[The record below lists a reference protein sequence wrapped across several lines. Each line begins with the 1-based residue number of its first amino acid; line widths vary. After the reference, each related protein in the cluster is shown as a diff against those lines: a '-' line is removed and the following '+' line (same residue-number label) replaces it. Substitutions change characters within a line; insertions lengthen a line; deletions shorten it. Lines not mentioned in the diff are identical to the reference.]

1 MSEPRPRIFL
11 IDGSSYIFRAFFAI
25 PPLSN
30 ARGLPTNAILGFT
43 NMLLRLVKQ
52 HRPEYIAVLLGHR
65 TGAPDLEK
73 VRVLF
78 NELGFF
84 NLLKLLEFNQPA

>member
-1 MSEPRPRIFL
+1 LRCQGMKPTT
-11 IDGSSYIFRAFFAI
+11 SSL
-25 PPLSN
+25 LSVGN
-30 ARGLPTNAILGFT
+30 WPA
-43 NMLLRLVKQ
+43 
-52 HRPEYIAVLLGHR
+52 
-65 TGAPDLEK
+65 EK

>member
-1 MSEPRPRIFL
+1 
-11 IDGSSYIFRAFFAI
+11 
-25 PPLSN
+25 
-30 ARGLPTNAILGFT
+30 
-43 NMLLRLVKQ
+43 MLLRLVKQ
-52 HRPEYIAVLLGHR
+52 HRPEYIAVLLDAGRETFPNQMLATYKGHR